1 VVAASIGAAPLAL
14 GNAAPLARP
23 APVIVPPP
31 AAVLLEDELEEANQ
45 PGPPDVFADVAMPIE
60 VEDDPW
66 YSDAIPR
73 LITDVESNR
82 TAPTPAPPFQ
92 LTDVESNRTAPTPA
106 PTFQLTDAERAFF
119 DAGDDFEAD
128 TEVEDF
134 TDLDPVERR
143 GGFWSRLKGKQAS

>member
-1 VVAASIGAAPLAL
+1 MVAASIGAAPLAL

-82 TAPTPAPPFQ
+82 TAPTPAP
-92 LTDVESNRTAPTPA
+92 
-106 PTFQLTDAERAFF
+106 TFQLTDAERAFF